1 MRRKYLYHIKYW
13 LSRSLIISLLLSV
26 IFLYIRDDIREP
38 IPIIACI
45 LLFWL
50 VIYGIRD
57 ALRGGELIK
66 DATKLDS
73 GSEDEQGIYQVIEQ
87 AKDFLY
93 IVSPYFS
100 AGENHLRVIKDAK
113 KRNVKTVLLVRKD
126 GLQKNSISELKKL
139 EEEGC
144 VIYTHPNLH
153 SKIFLNE
160 SVAIIGS
167 MNLLK
172 GSIDNSLE
180 VGIRIKDKSQHKE
193 LLDLIEETYLKDS
206 STKPFNSSNI
216 KMGYCIRSHD
226 EIVFDVN
233 RPIQYLEY
241 KSTNERDGKFCHKCG
256 KAAETSVPKPLC
268 DDCSQSSPAK

>member
-1 MRRKYLYHIKYW
+1 
-13 LSRSLIISLLLSV
+13 
-26 IFLYIRDDIREP
+26 
-38 IPIIACI
+38 
-45 LLFWL
+45 
-50 VIYGIRD
+50 
-57 ALRGGELIK
+57 
-66 DATKLDS
+66 
-73 GSEDEQGIYQVIEQ
+73 
-87 AKDFLY
+87 
-93 IVSPYFS
+93 
-100 AGENHLRVIKDAK
+100 
-113 KRNVKTVLLVRKD
+113 
-126 GLQKNSISELKKL
+126 
-139 EEEGC
+139 
-144 VIYTHPNLH
+144 
-153 SKIFLNE
+153 
-160 SVAIIGS
+160 